1 MIRMKFR
8 VDNKIVEVKGH
19 TQSGCW
25 KSVESAYPNW
35 RDITALSVQD
45 LNDCTDTVI
54 KTELFSEVYNE
65 AKKISSSAEVI
76 RCFYYRTYN
85 GILGFRKFSKVH
97 FACDISLGMTK
108 SGYLSIR
115 DNEITI
121 NGTKAEKEE
130 LKKLCDKILGSK
142 RFSKSCLLGLRKLDD
157 IFITSV
163 DSIRRNKGI
172 VIV

>member
-8 VDNKIVEVKGH
+8 VDNKIVEVNGN
-19 TQSGCW
+19 TQAGCW
-25 KSVESAYPNW
+25 NIAERAYPNW
-35 RDITALSVQD
+35 SDISALSVQD
-45 LNDCTDTVI
+45 LNNCIDTVI
-54 KTELFSEVYNE
+54 KTELFLEVFKE
-65 AKKISSSAEVI
+65 AKKISQSSEVT

-85 GILGFRKFSKVH
+85 SVLGFRKFNEVH
-97 FACDISLGMTK
+97 FVCDVSLGMTN

-115 DNEITI
+115 DNKIII

-172 VIV
+172 VII